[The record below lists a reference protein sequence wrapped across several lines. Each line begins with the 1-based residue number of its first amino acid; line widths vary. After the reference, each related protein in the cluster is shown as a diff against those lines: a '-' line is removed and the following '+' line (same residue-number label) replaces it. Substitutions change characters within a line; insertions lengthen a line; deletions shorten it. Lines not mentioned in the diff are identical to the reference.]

1 MFCKGSNSKGD
12 HMKSALTKF
21 TLALGIILIGML
33 LSGKAFAGCGDST
46 KSKPGASVLPQ
57 KWDGQS
63 GSFLPISASS
73 SDDRIVGMWH
83 VTFTAEGNDF
93 GPPDGTPLDN
103 SLVVWHSD
111 HTEIMASSR
120 PAQDGDMCMG
130 IWEKTGKFNYKLNH
144 LAWFANDT
152 TNAPTGVGNPT
163 GPTRVFEEVTLSP
176 DGKHYTGT
184 FTVDAYDLSGNL
196 VAHVVGTIAAT
207 RVTIDTKVTDL
218 L

>member
-1 MFCKGSNSKGD
+1 
-12 HMKSALTKF
+12 MKSALTKF
-21 TLALGIILIGML
+21 AVTLGIILIGML
-33 LSGKAFAGCGDST
+33 VSGEAFAGCGDST
-46 KSKPGASVLPQ
+46 KSKPGASLLPQ
-57 KWDGQS
+57 MWDGQS
-63 GSFLPISASS
+63 GSFLPISANS

-83 VTFTAEGNDF
+83 ATFTAEGNES
-93 GPPDGTPLDN
+93 GPPDGAPIDN

-120 PAQDGDMCMG
+120 PAQDGDICMG

-144 LAWFANDT
+144 FAWFANDT
-152 TNAPTGVGNPT
+152 ANAPSGIGNPT
-163 GPTRVFEEVTLSP
+163 GPVRLFEEVTLSP

-184 FTVDAYDLSGNL
+184 FTVDAYDVAGNE

-207 RVTIDTKVTDL
+207 RVTIDTKVSDL